1 MSLATHTAVVR
12 RLPLALCLAAVAAAC
27 SPLDP
32 PPVRPVPEAL
42 AVPVEYGHSVRFAT
56 DRAEL
61 STSEAARLRRFVSTL
76 PPDRRLAARIVGH
89 ADQRAGDAYNHSL
102 SSRRAETVAAALRA
116 MGIVPVSVSLIPMG
130 EALATAAVDDPAG
143 LARDRQLEVLVSAT
157 SVALPGCPDWSGDP
171 GYDPRNEPLSNLGC
185 ANAFNLGLM
194 VADPR
199 DLSMGTPT
207 APADAT
213 REAEAVLRYR
223 TDKVKQL
230 DAEVFQ

>member
-1 MSLATHTAVVR
+1 MSGASHTAVVR
-12 RLPLALCLAAVAAAC
+12 WLPLALCLAAVAAAC

-199 DLSMGTPT
+199 DLSTGTPM

-213 REAEAVLRYR
+213 REAEAVIRYR